1 MSNTERTYP
10 QPSINIESQPYWDAA
25 AKERLTLKRCRSCGE
40 VHYYPRSI
48 CPLCFSPDTEWLQAS
63 GKGTI
68 YSFSIMRRAPVPYAI
83 AYVTLEEGVTM
94 MSNIVE
100 CDFGQLSIGQSV
112 EVTFRDTEGGAS
124 LPVFRPAG

>member
-25 AKERLTLKRCRSCGE
+25 AKERLMLKRCRSCGE
-40 VHYYPRSI
+40 VHHYPRSI

-83 AYVTLEEGVTM
+83 AYVTLEEGNTIDVTT
-94 MSNIVE
+94 
-100 CDFGQLSIGQSV
+100 GL
-112 EVTFRDTEGGAS
+112 
-124 LPVFRPAG
+124 

>member
-25 AKERLTLKRCRSCGE
+25 AKERLMLKRCRSCGE

-100 CDFGQLSIGQSV
+100 CDFDQLSIGQSV

>member
-1 MSNTERTYP
+1 MSNAERTYP

-25 AKERLTLKRCRSCGE
+25 AEQRLMLKRCRSCND

-48 CPLCFSPDTEWLQAS
+48 CPICFSPDTEWLQAS

-68 YSFSIMRRAPVPYAI
+68 YSFSVMRRAPVPYAI
-83 AYVTLEEGVTM
+83 AYVTLEEGITM
-94 MSNIVE
+94 MTNIVE
-100 CDFGQLSIGQSV
+100 CDFDQLSIGQPV

-124 LPVFRPAG
+124 LPVFRPVG